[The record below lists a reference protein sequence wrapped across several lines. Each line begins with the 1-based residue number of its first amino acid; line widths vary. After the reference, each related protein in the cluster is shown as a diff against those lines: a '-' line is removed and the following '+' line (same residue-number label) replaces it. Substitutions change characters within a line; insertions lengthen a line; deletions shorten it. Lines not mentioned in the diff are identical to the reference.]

1 MPNFGKRSREQLD
14 TCSPQ
19 IKALMKRVVEN
30 FDISILEGHRDQE
43 RQDKLYDE
51 GKSKLKYPEG
61 NHNNM
66 PSNAVDIQPYPF
78 NPKSPKAKIEL
89 AIMAGYVRAVFDAV
103 KTKDYDRTD
112 YDVDWIELERYKLRW
127 GGDWDS
133 DGDLDD
139 QTFDDY
145 YHFEII
151 PE

>member
-1 MPNFGKRSREQLD
+1 MPSFGKRSRGQLD
-14 TCSPQ
+14 TCDSKIQ
-19 IKALMKRVVEN
+19 VLMERVVES
-30 FDISILEGHRDQE
+30 FDISILEGHRNQE
-43 RQDKLYDE
+43 RQDQLYDE
-51 GKSKLKYPEG
+51 GKSKLKYPDG
-61 NHNNM
+61 NHNND

-78 NPKSPKAKIEL
+78 DPDSKKAKLEL
-89 AIMAGYVRAVFDAV
+89 AVMAGYVKGMFD
-103 KTKDYDRTD
+103 
-112 YDVDWIELERYKLRW
+112 ELKANRDADSFSPFWGWKLRW

>member
-1 MPNFGKRSREQLD
+1 MPSFGKRSRGQLD
-14 TCSPQ
+14 TCSPEIQ
-19 IKALMKRVVEN
+19 ALMERVVEN
-30 FDISILEGHRDQE
+30 FDISILEGHRGQE
-43 RQDKLYDE
+43 LQDLYYE
-51 GKSKLKYPEG
+51 KGTSKLKYPDG
-61 NHNNM
+61 NHNNK

-78 NPKSPKAKIEL
+78 NPKSPKAKIKL
-89 AIMAGYVRAVFDAV
+89 ALMAGYVKAIFENLKLDQ
-103 KTKDYDRTD
+103 YGHGFHGSGS
-112 YDVDWIELERYKLRW
+112 LMGFKLRW